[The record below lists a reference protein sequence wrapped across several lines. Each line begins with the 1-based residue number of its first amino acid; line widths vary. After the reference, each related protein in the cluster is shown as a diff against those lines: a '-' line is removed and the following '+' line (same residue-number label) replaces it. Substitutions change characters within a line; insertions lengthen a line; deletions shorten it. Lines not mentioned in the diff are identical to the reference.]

1 MCGSV
6 LKMLIQPRF
15 RLLNWQEGIPNNL
28 LQYVV
33 KWTGELNPSCLTIIF
48 LLRF

>member
-1 MCGSV
+1 MYGSV
-6 LKMLIQPRF
+6 LKMLIRPRF
-15 RLLNWQEGIPNNL
+15 PLPNWQESIPNNL

-48 LLRF
+48 Y